1 MYWVYM
7 EMHGYI
13 WHDEMILYDIQDN
26 DLKKAQVAVAVEDH
40 HGGNAD
46 DGIDEEKEKHHVDV
60 ELIHG
65 FKPARMFIPVVPS
78 IYSEGH

>member
-1 MYWVYM
+1 M
-7 EMHGYI
+7 
-13 WHDEMILYDIQDN
+13 LYSMR
-26 DLKKAQVAVAVEDH
+26 
-40 HGGNAD
+40 AD
-46 DGIDEEKEKHHVDV
+46 MFPVDQEKEKHHVDV